1 MELLQ
6 EPSDYDEMN
15 DDEKGLLIMMNT
27 DNAPPRSN
35 KPSRDWNDKAIVEC
49 LQLSLTTEAH
59 VKEWK
64 APNPMYDASQKWIP
78 ARLEIPTWLT
88 HGGED
93 TKTASQRSNE
103 EVAAT

>member
-15 DDEKGLLIMMNT
+15 DDEEGLLIMMNT

-49 LQLSLTTEAH
+49 L
-59 VKEWK
+59 
-64 APNPMYDASQKWIP
+64 
-78 ARLEIPTWLT
+78 
-88 HGGED
+88 
-93 TKTASQRSNE
+93 
-103 EVAAT
+103 